1 MSLLVTL
8 NILSL
13 LLTLSMYFFAGGGI
27 KDIFMKF
34 FQTFK
39 SAIKDLDIGFPAI
52 KIHFVILEKTLAIK
66 IRFHILE
73 KTLAKNLRKILAA
86 D

>member
-1 MSLLVTL
+1 
-8 NILSL
+8 
-13 LLTLSMYFFAGGGI
+13 MYFFAGGSI

-39 SAIKDLDIGFPAI
+39 SAIKNLDIGFPAI
-52 KIHFVILEKTLAIK
+52 KIHFEILEKTLAIK
-66 IRFHILE
+66 VRFDILE
-73 KTLAKNLRKILAA
+73 KTLAKNFRKILVP